1 MNNKSRVKNL
11 QTDVFVICFSIDS
24 KDSLDNVRSKWIEEI
39 HRFRSD
45 SATPILLVGTKID
58 LRDTITDPEKRKTLS
73 SGIHGHA
80 LAKEVGADKYLECS
94 ALTQKN
100 VTGIFEEVAR
110 AALFPKVKEKP
121 RSCSLM

>member
-1 MNNKSRVKNL
+1 M
-11 QTDVFVICFSIDS
+11 ICFAIDS
-24 KDSLDNVRSKWIEEI
+24 KDSLDNVRCKWIQEI

-45 SATPILLVGTKID
+45 SKTPILLVGTKMD
-58 LRDTITDPEKRKTLS
+58 LRDSSDPETKKQLS

-94 ALTQKN
+94 ALSQKN
-100 VTGIFEEVAR
+100 VTLVFEEVAR

-121 RSCSLM
+121 KACALM